1 MTVTLTDDKILISD
15 DGVVTA
21 DVVSQAIVKHKT
33 LVTGYKENID
43 YYKGNHKIK
52 TKKEKAEF
60 KPDYRLMVNF
70 AKYIVDTYTA
80 YFIGI
85 PIKVTH
91 ETDEVNEFIRIFR
104 ENNDLEDNEYE
115 LAKIMAIYGRAYEF
129 LSQDEVAN
137 TIVTYTTPINTF
149 VVYDN
154 TIYERPLFAVNY
166 STGDKD
172 MISGDVFTFDE
183 HIEISGTTTSVSFGE
198 SEMNVYQGLPIIEYI
213 ENKERQS
220 VFENVKS
227 LIDAINTTLS
237 EKMNDVDALADAYMK
252 ILGAELDDKGLE
264 YIRDNRIIN
273 LVGEQAD
280 NVAVDFMAKP
290 SGDTTQENLLN
301 RLTDLIFQIAMVANI
316 SDKDFSGSSGVALE
330 FKLQSMKNLAQ
341 QKERKMLSGIR
352 KRYKLIFGIPT
363 NVNASNRD
371 EWKSL
376 KYRFTRNTPRNISD
390 EAQTAK
396 LLEGV
401 VPKETQLSVL
411 SIVDNP
417 HDTAIEMEKQVPD
430 VLPDFQKEE

>member
-1 MTVTLTDDKILISD
+1 
-15 DGVVTA
+15 
-21 DVVSQAIVKHKT
+21 
-33 LVTGYKENID
+33 
-43 YYKGNHKIK
+43 
-52 TKKEKAEF
+52 
-60 KPDYRLMVNF
+60 
-70 AKYIVDTYTA
+70 
-80 YFIGI
+80 
-85 PIKVTH
+85 
-91 ETDEVNEFIRIFR
+91 
-104 ENNDLEDNEYE
+104 
-115 LAKIMAIYGRAYEF
+115 
-129 LSQDEVAN
+129 
-137 TIVTYTTPINTF
+137 
-149 VVYDN
+149 
-154 TIYERPLFAVNY
+154 
-166 STGDKD
+166 
-172 MISGDVFTFDE
+172 
-183 HIEISGTTTSVSFGE
+183 
-198 SEMNVYQGLPIIEYI
+198 
-213 ENKERQS
+213 
-220 VFENVKS
+220 
-227 LIDAINTTLS
+227 
-237 EKMNDVDALADAYMK
+237 MK
-252 ILGAELDDKGLE
+252 ILGAELDGKGLE

-280 NVAVDFMAKP
+280 KVDVDFMAKP

-417 HDTAIEMEKQVPD
+417 HDMAMEMEKQVPD

>member
-1 MTVTLTDDKILISD
+1 MTVTLTDDKVLISD
-15 DGVVTA
+15 DKIITA
-21 DVVSQAIVKHKT
+21 DVVSQAITKHKT
-33 LVTGYKENID
+33 MVSGYKENRD
-43 YYKGNHKIK
+43 YYIGNHKIK
-52 TKKEKAEF
+52 SKAKKAEF
-60 KPDYRLMVNF
+60 KPDHRLMVNF
-70 AKYIVDTYTA
+70 AKYIVDTYTS

-91 ETDEVNEFIRIFR
+91 ETDEINEFIRIFR
-104 ENNDLEDNEYE
+104 EDNDLEDSEYE

-129 LSQDEVAN
+129 LSQDEEAN
-137 TIVTYTTPINTF
+137 TVVTYTTPMNTF

-172 MISGDVFTFDE
+172 VISGDVFTFDE
-183 HIEISGTTTSVSFGE
+183 HIEISGTTTSVTFGE
-198 SEMNVYQGLPIIEYI
+198 SEMNIYQGLPIIEYI
-213 ENKERQS
+213 ENQERQS

-252 ILGAELDDKGLE
+252 ILGAELDDNGLN

-280 NVAVDFMAKP
+280 KVDVDFMAKP

-330 FKLQSMKNLAQ
+330 FKLQPMKNLAQ

-363 NVNASNRD
+363 NVNVSNRD

-376 KYRFTRNTPRNISD
+376 NYRFTRNTPRNISD

-401 VPKETQLSVL
+401 VPKETQLSIL

-417 HDTAIEMEKQVPD
+417 HDTAMEMEKQVPD

>member
-15 DGVVTA
+15 DEVITA

-33 LVTGYKENID
+33 LVAGYKEDIN

-52 TKKEKAEF
+52 TKKAKADF

-85 PIKVTH
+85 PIKVSH
-91 ETDEVNEFIRIFR
+91 ETDEINEFIRIFR

-129 LSQDEVAN
+129 LSQDEEAN
-137 TIVTYTTPINTF
+137 TIVTYATPINTF

-172 MISGDVFTFDE
+172 VIYGDVFTFDE
-183 HIEISGTTTSVSFGE
+183 HIEISGTTTSVTFGE

-213 ENKERQS
+213 ENQERQS

-252 ILGAELDDKGLE
+252 ILGAELDGKGLE

-363 NVNASNRD
+363 NVNVSNRD

-401 VPKETQLSVL
+401 VPKETQLSIL

-417 HDTAIEMEKQVPD
+417 HDTAMEMEKQVPD
-430 VLPDFQKEE
+430 VLADFQKEE

>member
-15 DGVVTA
+15 DVLITA
-21 DVVSQAIVKHKT
+21 DVVSQAITKHKT
-33 LVTGYKENID
+33 LVAGYKENID

-52 TKKEKAEF
+52 TKKPKAEI

-91 ETDEVNEFIRIFR
+91 ETDEFNEFIRIFR

-129 LSQDEVAN
+129 LSQDEEAN
-137 TIVTYTTPINTF
+137 TIVTYATPMNTF

-198 SEMNVYQGLPIIEYI
+198 SEMNVYQGLPIIEYV
-213 ENKERQS
+213 ENQERQS

-330 FKLQSMKNLAQ
+330 FKLQPMKNLAQ

-352 KRYKLIFGIPT
+352 KRYKLVFGIPT

-376 KYRFTRNTPRNISD
+376 QYRFTRNTPRNISD

-417 HDTAIEMEKQVPD
+417 HDTAMEMEKQAPD
-430 VLPDFQKEE
+430 VLPDFKKEE

>member
-15 DGVVTA
+15 DKIVTA
-21 DVVSQAIVKHKT
+21 DVVSQAIAKHKT
-33 LVTGYKENID
+33 MTSGYKENRD
-43 YYKGNHKIK
+43 YYIGNHKIK
-52 TKKEKAEF
+52 NKAKKAEF
-60 KPDYRLMVNF
+60 KPDHRLMVNF

-115 LAKIMAIYGRAYEF
+115 LSKIMAIYGRAYEF
-129 LSQDEVAN
+129 LSQDEEAN
-137 TIVTYTTPINTF
+137 TVVTYTTPMNTF

-172 MISGDVFTFDE
+172 VISGDVFTFDE

-198 SEMNVYQGLPIIEYI
+198 REMNVYQGLPIIEYI
-213 ENKERQS
+213 ENQERQS

-252 ILGAELDDKGLE
+252 ILGAELNENGLN

-273 LVGEQAD
+273 LVGEQAY
-280 NVAVDFMAKP
+280 NVVVDFMAKP

-330 FKLQSMKNLAQ
+330 FKLQPMKNLAQ

-401 VPKETQLSVL
+401 VPKETQLSIL

-417 HDTAIEMEKQVPD
+417 HDTAMEMEKQVPD
-430 VLPDFQKEE
+430 VLPDFKKEE

>member
-21 DVVSQAIVKHKT
+21 DVVSQAITKHKT
-33 LVTGYKENID
+33 LVAGYKESID

-129 LSQDEVAN
+129 LSQDEEAN
-137 TIVTYTTPINTF
+137 TIVTYATPMNTF

-166 STGDKD
+166 STGDD
-172 MISGDVFTFDE
+172 DVISGDVFTFDE
-183 HIEISGTTTSVSFGE
+183 RIEISGTATSVSFGE

-213 ENKERQS
+213 ESQERQS

-280 NVAVDFMAKP
+280 NVDVDFMAKP

-376 KYRFTRNTPRNISD
+376 QYRFTRNTPRNISD

-396 LLEGV
+396 MLEGV

>member
-15 DGVVTA
+15 DVVITA
-21 DVVSQAIVKHKT
+21 DVVSQAITKHKT
-33 LVTGYKENID
+33 LVAGYKENID

-52 TKKEKAEF
+52 TKKTKSSF
-60 KPDYRLMVNF
+60 KPDYRLMANF

-104 ENNDLEDNEYE
+104 ENNDLEDSEYE

-129 LSQDEVAN
+129 LSQDEEAN
-137 TIVTYTTPINTF
+137 TIVTYATPINTF

-154 TIYERPLFAVNY
+154 TIYERPLFAVNCA
-166 STGDKD
+166 TGDKD
-172 MISGDVFTFDE
+172 VISGDVFTFDE

-198 SEMNVYQGLPIIEYI
+198 SEMNIYQGLPIIEYI
-213 ENKERQS
+213 ENQERQS

-330 FKLQSMKNLAQ
+330 FKLQPMKNLAQ

-417 HDTAIEMEKQVPD
+417 HDTAMEMEKQVPD
-430 VLPDFQKEE
+430 ILPDFQKEE

>member
-15 DGVVTA
+15 DVDITA
-21 DVVSQAIVKHKT
+21 EVVSQAIVKHKT
-33 LVTGYKENID
+33 LVAGYKENID

-52 TKKEKAEF
+52 TKKAKANF

-115 LAKIMAIYGRAYEF
+115 LAKMMAIYGRAYEF
-129 LSQDEVAN
+129 LSQDEEAN
-137 TIVTYTTPINTF
+137 TIVTYATPVNTF

-172 MISGDVFTFDE
+172 MISGDMFTFDE
-183 HIEISGTTTSVSFGE
+183 HIEISGTTTSVTFGE
-198 SEMNVYQGLPIIEYI
+198 SEMNIYQGLPIIEYI
-213 ENKERQS
+213 ENQERQS

-330 FKLQSMKNLAQ
+330 FKLQPMKNLAQ

-363 NVNASNRD
+363 NVNVSNRD

-376 KYRFTRNTPRNISD
+376 QYRFTRNTPRNISD

-396 LLEGV
+396 MLEGV

-417 HDTAIEMEKQVPD
+417 HDTAMEMEKQVPD